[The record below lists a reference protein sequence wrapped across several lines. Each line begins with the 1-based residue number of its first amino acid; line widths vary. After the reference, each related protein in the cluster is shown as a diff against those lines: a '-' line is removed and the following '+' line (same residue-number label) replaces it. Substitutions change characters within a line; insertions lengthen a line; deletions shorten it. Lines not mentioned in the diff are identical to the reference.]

1 MPLRQHTKT
10 ICPGSLKG
18 MPGGACLRGWMEQ
31 WRAHPRNPGCKN
43 FITGCSSSAQVPI
56 SEEAVHLQ
64 ELKSKLESWRGDG
77 WLEQCCTSL
86 AEQLRVAQAEN
97 AELQQELEVL
107 R

>member
-1 MPLRQHTKT
+1 MTCTIRELRHCSKDR
-10 ICPGSLKG
+10 S
-18 MPGGACLRGWMEQ
+18 
-31 WRAHPRNPGCKN
+31 
-43 FITGCSSSAQVPI
+43 TGCTSSLQVPL
-56 SEEAVHLQ
+56 SKVALHLQ

-97 AELQQELEVL
+97 TELQQELEAL

>member
-1 MPLRQHTKT
+1 MH
-10 ICPGSLKG
+10 
-18 MPGGACLRGWMEQ
+18 A
-31 WRAHPRNPGCKN
+31 CKN
-43 FITGCSSSAQVPI
+43 ACFNNVHYECIQTLLYKQQTGCISSAQMPL
-56 SEEAVHLQ
+56 SKGAVHLQ

-97 AELQQELEVL
+97 TELQQELEAL